1 MCVLITGSDGFIGSK
16 LCSKIETQGF
26 DMVKL
31 DHINGHDITIPETF
45 ENITA
50 PSVIVHLASLS
61 YVPDSFKNP
70 YQFYQQNFLGT
81 LNVLE
86 FARKHKAKVIFFSS
100 YLYGKPEQLPVNENH
115 ELNPHNPYAESK
127 RIGELLCE
135 AYQRDFGVNTIIF
148 RPFNIYGHGQNSN
161 FLIPTII
168 KQIKTGNVHLMDA
181 TPKRDYIHV
190 DDVIN
195 AVLKAIV
202 NSQVH
207 NGMFNLGSGKS
218 YSVDEIVQ
226 VIKSYSPIEFNVS
239 YEDSARKNEVHDCF
253 ADISK
258 TKELLNWNPE
268 INIHEGI
275 KTLIE
280 DIKW

>member
-1 MCVLITGSDGFIGSK
+1 MRILITGSEGFIGSK

-31 DHINGHDITIPETF
+31 DHIIGHDITNPETF
-45 ENITA
+45 ENITT

-100 YLYGKPEQLPVNENH
+100 YLYGRPDQLPVNESH

-127 RIGELLCE
+127 RIGEILCE

-148 RPFNIYGHGQNSN
+148 RPFNIYGPGQNSN

-168 KQIKTGNVHLMDA
+168 KQIKAGNVHLMDA

-190 DDVIN
+190 DDIVN
-195 AVLKAIV
+195 AVLKAIT

-207 NGMFNLGSGKS
+207 NEILNLGSGKS

-226 VIKSYSPIEFNVS
+226 VIKSFSPIEFNVS
-239 YEDSARKNEVHDCF
+239 YEDNARKNEVPDCY

-258 TKELLNWNPE
+258 TQVLLNWNPE
-268 INIHEGI
+268 INIHDGI

-280 DIKW
+280 ELK